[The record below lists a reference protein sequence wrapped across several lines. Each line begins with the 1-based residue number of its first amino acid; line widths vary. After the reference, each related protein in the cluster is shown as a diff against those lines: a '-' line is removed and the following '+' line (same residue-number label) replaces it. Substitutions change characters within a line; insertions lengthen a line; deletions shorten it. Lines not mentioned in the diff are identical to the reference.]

1 MELRDFWTPIMI
13 ILGIA
18 IIVMLLVI
26 FKDTGTFSQVDWET
40 INPQII
46 EFAPWIAF
54 VGIAFVLFLYLRGGR

>member
-13 ILGIA
+13 ILGIS

-26 FKDTGTFSQVDWET
+26 FKDTGTFSQVDWSI

-46 EFAPWIAF
+46 EFAPWIAA
-54 VGIAFVLFLYLRGGR
+54 VGIAFVLFLYLRGGK